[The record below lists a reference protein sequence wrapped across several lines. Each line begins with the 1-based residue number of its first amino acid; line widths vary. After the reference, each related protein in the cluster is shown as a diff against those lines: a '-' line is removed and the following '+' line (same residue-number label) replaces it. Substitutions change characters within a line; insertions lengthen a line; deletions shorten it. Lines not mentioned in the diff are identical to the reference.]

1 MNPCAPEGL
10 TVPAPLVADSCY
22 FCYIPGVYSIKVTS
36 NERGKGDGIVTMLH
50 NGRFR
55 NDVKIVNYGRLTFL
69 LSEER
74 QNNKNGSVLSH
85 GL

>member
-1 MNPCAPEGL
+1 MKE
-10 TVPAPLVADSCY
+10 
-22 FCYIPGVYSIKVTS
+22 
-36 NERGKGDGIVTMLH
+36 ERGTGLWLCFTTEDLEMMCELT
-50 NGRFR
+50 
-55 NDVKIVNYGRLTFL
+55 DVKIVNYGRLTFL